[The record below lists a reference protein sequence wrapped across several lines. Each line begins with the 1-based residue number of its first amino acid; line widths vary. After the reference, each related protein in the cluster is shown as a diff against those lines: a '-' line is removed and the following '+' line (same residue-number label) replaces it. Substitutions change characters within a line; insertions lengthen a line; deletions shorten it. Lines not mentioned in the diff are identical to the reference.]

1 MTDESQVPELA
12 HFRARLDRA
21 EELYEALGTAW
32 GVYLEQRPHRL
43 VTKLHGDGRGELLME
58 RVVPMP
64 PELGLI
70 LGEFLYQ
77 LRAALDNCLYAVAVI
92 VAGTSPPPG
101 AGALQWPICD
111 TAEAFN
117 KQRSRLKYLRADLV
131 DALEAIQPYQAELPT
146 WNSLWLLNDLAR
158 VDRHRTLHLVTLVPV
173 DSELIVDFDVIE
185 NVELRAGEDLHDRGI
200 ILTFVFKG
208 SGGLRREH
216 IDGNFEFEVELADV
230 ERSVGPTGEVMRP
243 WGTLAKRLQS
253 MRRAVLEYAEGLVYL
268 ACNPDVTEPPHANGP

>member
-21 EELYEALGTAW
+21 EELYEAFGTAW

-43 VTKLHGDGRGELLME
+43 VTKLHGDGHGELLME

-131 DALEAIQPYQAELPT
+131 DALEAIQPYQAELPR

-158 VDRHRTLHLVTLVPV
+158 VDRHRTLHLVLGALPGRPFRAENGVVVARRCRRSLVLRGRHLV
-173 DSELIVDFDVIE
+173 GHR
-185 NVELRAGEDLHDRGI
+185 ELRFGPFTVA
-200 ILTFVFKG
+200 
-208 SGGLRREH
+208 
-216 IDGNFEFEVELADV
+216 FE
-230 ERSVGPTGEVMRP
+230 
-243 WGTLAKRLQS
+243 
-253 MRRAVLEYAEGLVYL
+253 
-268 ACNPDVTEPPHANGP
+268 HAN

>member
-21 EELYEALGTAW
+21 EELYETLGTAW
-32 GVYLEQRPHRL
+32 GEYLEQRPHRL
-43 VTKLHGDGRGELLME
+43 VTKLHSGGRGELLME

-64 PELGLI
+64 PELGLT

-101 AGALQWPICD
+101 AGALQWPICH

-117 KQRSRLKYLRADLV
+117 QQRYRLKHLRADLIG
-131 DALEAIQPYQAELPT
+131 ALETIQPYQAELPA
-146 WNSLWLLNDLAR
+146 WNSLQLLNDLAR

-185 NVELRAGEDLHDRGI
+185 DVELCAGEDLHDGGT

-208 SGGLRREH
+208 NGALRREH
-216 IDGNFEFEVELADV
+216 IDGNFEFEVELAEV
-230 ERSVGPTGEVMRP
+230 ERSMGPSGEVMRP

-253 MRRAVLEYAEGLVYL
+253 MRQAVLEYAECLVFL
-268 ACNPDVTEPPHANGP
+268 ACNPDAIEPPHAIDN